1 MYATAD
7 DMRARFTEAA
17 LVQLTD
23 AAAWDAAAIAAVNLK
38 LADASALADGYI
50 AKYYAAAP
58 GVPLPALLVQL
69 VCKIAFADLHRIPT
83 EEASKQRAEAMK
95 VLGDISRG
103 LVKIDEGR
111 GDLPARDGAILVE
124 DPGRT
129 FSRDRLGG
137 F

>member
-7 DMRARFTEAA
+7 DIRARYGEDV
-17 LVQLTD
+17 LVQLAGAD
-23 AAAWDAAAIAAVNLK
+23 AWGPVAIAAVNLK
-38 LADASALADGYI
+38 LADASVLADGYI
-50 AKYYAAAP
+50 AKYYAPAP
-58 GVPLPALLVQL
+58 GAVLPPLLVQL
-69 VCKIAFADLHRIPT
+69 VCKIAYCEMHRVPT
-83 EEASKQRAEAMK
+83 EEASRQRAEAMK

-111 GDLPARDGAILVE
+111 GDLPARDGAVLVE